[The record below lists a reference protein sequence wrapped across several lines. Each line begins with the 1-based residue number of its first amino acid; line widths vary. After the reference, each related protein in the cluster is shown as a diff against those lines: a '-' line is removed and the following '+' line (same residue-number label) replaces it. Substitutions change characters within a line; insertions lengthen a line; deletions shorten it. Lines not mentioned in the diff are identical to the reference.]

1 MAVQEKILWKK
12 WAVSL
17 RKDMMTSLT
26 PEVTKTV
33 ASIAVE
39 TGTTKAESTL
49 TGSRF
54 WQDCQAG
61 KSPNETLAL
70 SGFEIEF
77 TPDDNRKVHEVTLR
91 LNKTWQD
98 ILQGVLDRQRN

>member
-1 MAVQEKILWKK
+1 MTVQEKILWKK
-12 WAVSL
+12 WATSL
-17 RKDMMTSLT
+17 RQSMMTSLT

-54 WQDCQAG
+54 WQACQDG
-61 KSPNETLAL
+61 KSPNETLSLA
-70 SGFEIEF
+70 GFEIEF
-77 TPDDNRKVHEVTLR
+77 APDEKRKVHEVTLR
-91 LNKTWQD
+91 LNKTWKD
-98 ILQGVLDRQRN
+98 IMQGVLDRQRN